1 MAVMTS
7 TKFVEKVVDIAKNYK
22 TLYVM
27 GCFGAPLNGSNVTR
41 YQNNHSYNK
50 QAERKSLIKSVANKN
65 YFGFDCVCL
74 IKGVLWGWNGDLS
87 KTYGGATYASNNVP
101 DIGADGM
108 INKCSGVSTD
118 FSKIEV
124 GEAVWMSGHIGVYIG
139 DGLAV
144 ECTPRW
150 TSDVQ
155 ITAVG
160 NIGKKSGYNTRT
172 WTKHGKLP
180 YISYDSKA
188 ATKPE
193 TTKTET
199 SKPASTTK
207 KNTYTGTFPTLPE
220 IGYITKGDDGTQVR
234 NLQKFLNWYGSYGLT
249 VDGDFGAKTETAVK
263 EFQREC
269 GLTVDGDFG
278 AKSLAKAKTVTKKGT
293 TNKTATTKAYT
304 GTFPTL
310 PTIGYLQKGD
320 DGTQVKNLQ
329 KFLNWCIAAGLTVD
343 GDFGSKTDK
352 AVRDFQE
359 KYGLTVDGL
368 FGKKSL
374 EKAKTIKK

>member
-7 TKFVEKVVDIAKNYK
+7 TKFVEKVVDIAKNHK

-41 YQNNHSYNK
+41 YQNNHSYNRQK
-50 QAERKSLIKSVANKN
+50 ERKSLIKSVANKN

-101 DIGADGM
+101 DIGADKM
-108 INKCSGVSTD
+108 ITECSDVSTD

-160 NIGKKSGYNTRT
+160 NIGKKKGYNTRT

-180 YISYDSKA
+180 YISYDSK
-188 ATKPE
+188 TV
-193 TTKTET
+193 TKTET
-199 SKPASTTK
+199 TKSTTK
-207 KNTYTGTFPTLPE
+207 KNTYTGTFPTLPAR
-220 IGYITKGDDGTQVR
+220 GY
-234 NLQKFLNWYGSYGLT
+234 F
-249 VDGDFGAKTETAVK
+249 
-263 EFQREC
+263 
-269 GLTVDGDFG
+269 
-278 AKSLAKAKTVTKKGT
+278 
-293 TNKTATTKAYT
+293 
-304 GTFPTL
+304 
-310 PTIGYLQKGD
+310 QKGD
-320 DGTQVKNLQ
+320 KGTQVKNLQ
-329 KFLNWCIAAGLTVD
+329 KFLNWCISAGLVVD

-352 AVRDFQE
+352 AVRDYQK